1 MKLIDE
7 KKRREVLPRAKQAMA
22 DVETSV
28 QTEKSREDY
37 LDFMTKFAAVESA
50 YKIFL
55 LNYLLDKGQKVPI
68 EDLKIDPR
76 QVRTVLRYYGIAL
89 SDSDRDNIFN
99 GRQAR
104 GERKARGLRNSLAHR
119 PNAGALNEL
128 DSKKNQLFASMDA
141 LAEAINAGAK
151 EH

>member
-1 MKLIDE
+1 
-7 KKRREVLPRAKQAMA
+7 MA
-22 DVETSV
+22 DVEVSI

-55 LNYLLDKGQKVPI
+55 LNYLLDKGQKASI

-76 QVRTVLRYYGIAL
+76 QVRTVLRYYGIVL

-99 GRQAR
+99 GRRAK
-104 GERKARGLRNSLAHR
+104 GERKARGLRNSLAHK

-128 DSKKNQLFASMDA
+128 DSKKSQLFASMDA
-141 LAEAINAGAK
+141 FRASIVK
-151 EH
+151 EVQ

>member
-7 KKRREVLPRAKQAMA
+7 KKRREVLQRAKQAMA

-68 EDLKIDPR
+68 
-76 QVRTVLRYYGIAL
+76 
-89 SDSDRDNIFN
+89 
-99 GRQAR
+99 
-104 GERKARGLRNSLAHR
+104 
-119 PNAGALNEL
+119 
-128 DSKKNQLFASMDA
+128 
-141 LAEAINAGAK
+141 
-151 EH
+151 